1 MRSDVIIDAANDF
14 DAQAAIH
21 RWALTEDAS
30 EVSELTDRQL
40 EWLKRVIRHQDFHE
54 LINEELRRRHH
65 G

>member
-21 RWALTEDAS
+21 RWALTGDAS
-30 EVSELTDRQL
+30 EVSELSDKQL
-40 EWLKRVIRHQDFHE
+40 EWIKRVIMNQDFHE
-54 LINEELRRRHH
+54 VINEELRRRHN